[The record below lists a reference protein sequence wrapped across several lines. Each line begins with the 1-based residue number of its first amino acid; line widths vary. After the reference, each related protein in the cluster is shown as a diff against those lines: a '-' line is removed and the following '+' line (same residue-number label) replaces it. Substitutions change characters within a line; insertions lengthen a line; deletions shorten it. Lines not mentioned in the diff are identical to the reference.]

1 MKAGLKKK
9 ENLKNEGKK
18 TVIKIKIHGV
28 NKMTD

>member
-9 ENLKNEGKK
+9 QNLKNEKK
-18 TVIKIKIHGV
+18 VIKIKIHGV